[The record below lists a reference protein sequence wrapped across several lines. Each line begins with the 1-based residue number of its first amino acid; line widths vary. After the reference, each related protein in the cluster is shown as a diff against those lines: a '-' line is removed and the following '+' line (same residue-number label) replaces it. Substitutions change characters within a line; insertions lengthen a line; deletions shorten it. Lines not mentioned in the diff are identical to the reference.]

1 MEAERKTEELVN
13 EFLLQKP
20 AFLASWEMTTEG
32 LKPPVPQITYR
43 EFIPGVPL
51 VVPSE
56 LTTPEGQIIHANAIY
71 NSIFAR
77 QKADFEHFVYERLQ
91 ISRNASAVELAQ
103 GIKDFLRSL
112 EDGILPGSDLSAVE
126 GTRKMANFIFDSFPH
141 QDGFSLI
148 PEMASWLLN
157 QYLVNLPSHREVMER

>member
-56 LTTPEGQIIHANAIY
+56 LTTPEGQTIRANAIY

-77 QKADFEHFVYERLQ
+77 QRGDFEHFVYERLQ
-91 ISRNASAVELAQ
+91 IPRNASAVELAQ
-103 GIKDFLRSL
+103 GIKDFLR
-112 EDGILPGSDLSAVE
+112 SAVE

-141 QDGFSLI
+141 EDGFSLI